1 LRIVKVFGVRR
12 ELDQE
17 TANSIL
23 ACIEER
29 DVIDLARSLIQIPSY
44 TGEESELAHFVVD
57 YMHKAGMEAEIH
69 EVPLESGKIS
79 HNAVGFVRGTQHGPS
94 LMFNGHLDT
103 EPWLGREFDD
113 LSTWQRNPFAAEV
126 EGGWIYGKAA
136 YDDKAGLAS
145 MVMAAIALKRA
156 GVPLRGDL
164 VLACV
169 CAHKGPGTGTL
180 HLLERGLKTD
190 YAVVAEHTGL
200 GIVPV
205 AVGNYVAR
213 VQLRAQELHFLHK
226 DTFPELRGRRTAME
240 RVVKLLQMLGPEVEP
255 PVDGGWM
262 TYEPHTGLPGYPQ
275 HRFERFYP
283 SGCDH
288 LDFLIRLRT
297 VPGQT
302 AESVQSDLGR
312 LIQQLLAEESD
323 PTLRIGVEWPL
334 PYQPP
339 VEISVEEPIVKSIA
353 RWHETITGEGPD
365 VSARGRSG
373 AVGDDCYLNAAGVK
387 TVTYGPGGGMTDLDY
402 RARQRRKEVPP
413 DERVAIR
420 DLLIATKVFALAAA
434 ECIGEERGF
443 RS

>member
-1 LRIVKVFGVRR
+1 MKR

-29 DVIDLARSLIQIPSY
+29 EVIDLARSLIQIPSY

-57 YMHKAGMEAEIH
+57 YMHRAGIEAEIH
-69 EVPLESGKIS
+69 EVPLERGKIS
-79 HNAVGFVRGTQHGPS
+79 HNAIGFVRGTQQGPS
-94 LMFNGHLDT
+94 VMFNGHLDT

-113 LSTWQRNPFAAEV
+113 LSTWERNPFAADV
-126 EGGWIYGKAA
+126 KDGWIYGKAA

-156 GVPLRGDL
+156 EVPLKGDL

-180 HLLERGLKTD
+180 HLLEKGLKTD

-200 GIVPV
+200 GIVSV

-213 VQLRAQELHFLHK
+213 IQLWSQGLHFLHK
-226 DTFPELRGRRTAME
+226 DTFPELRGRKTAME

-262 TYEPHTGLPGYPQ
+262 TYEPHPGLPGYPQ
-275 HRFERFYP
+275 HRFEGFYP
-283 SGCDH
+283 SDCDH

-297 VPGQT
+297 VPDQT
-302 AESVQSDLGR
+302 AESVQSDLRG
-312 LIQQLLAEESD
+312 LIEQLLAEEAD
-323 PTLRIGVEWPL
+323 PTLRIQVEWPL

-339 VEISVEEPIVKSIA
+339 VEISVEEPIVESIA
-353 RWHETITGEGPD
+353 KWHEAITGEEPD

-402 RARQRRKEVPP
+402 RRRQRFGEIPA
-413 DERVAIR
+413 DERVAIA
-420 DLLIATKVFALAAA
+420 DLMTASRVLALTTA
-434 ECIGEERGF
+434 ECFG
-443 RS
+443 